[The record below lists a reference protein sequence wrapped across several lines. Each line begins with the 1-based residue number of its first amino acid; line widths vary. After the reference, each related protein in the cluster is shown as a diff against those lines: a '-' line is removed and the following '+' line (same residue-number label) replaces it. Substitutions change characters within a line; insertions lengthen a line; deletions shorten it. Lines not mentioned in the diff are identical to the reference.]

1 MLSKSKEKT
10 IGTCFKSIESLV
22 KTVVLYAGEC
32 WGDSQKIR
40 LLQAEMSSFISQCR
54 SKYYAFTNVSKISKF
69 FQKLVKHS

>member
-10 IGTCFKSIESLV
+10 IGTCLKSIESLV

-40 LLQAEMSSFISQCR
+40 LLQAEMSSFISQC
-54 SKYYAFTNVSKISKF
+54 
-69 FQKLVKHS
+69 